1 MLGAPVAAHAVCAPF
16 VAGELLTY
24 VARPIG
30 LGAVAGGG
38 YNPPQRLSD
47 LFPKDKDEPRSD
59 DDAVEVV
66 ELVEDEPLEIVDPFT
81 FDVQAFWDQYQA
93 QQAEEAERLAQAQTL
108 QRALAYDEGE
118 VVLRLWQQEV
128 EQVREAVEFL
138 IAQAQLVMEKD
149 GD

>member
-16 VAGELLTY
+16 VAV
-24 VARPIG
+24 VAEQPFG

-47 LFPKDKDEPRSD
+47 LYRKRKDEPSTD
-59 DDAVEVV
+59 DRAVEVV
-66 ELVEDEPLEIVDPFT
+66 EIVEDEPVDSVDPFT
-81 FDVQAFWDQYQA
+81 FDVQAFWDEYLS
-93 QQAEEAERLAQAQTL
+93 QQAAEAERLAQAQTL

-128 EQVREAVEFL
+128 EKVREAVEFL